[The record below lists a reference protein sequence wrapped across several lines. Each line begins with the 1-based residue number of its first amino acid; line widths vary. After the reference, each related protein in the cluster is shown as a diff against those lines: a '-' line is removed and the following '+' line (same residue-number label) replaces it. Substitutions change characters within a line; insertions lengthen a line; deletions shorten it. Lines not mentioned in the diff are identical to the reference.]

1 MASQSALPVNEDFRL
16 VEALQAQRPGAVGL
30 VYNVYGA
37 ELAEYAQ
44 ELLGDHER
52 AVEAVQEALLSL
64 RDADALDAGT
74 FRDRLYELVRDRCR
88 TAPPCGPLVVI
99 GGAAA
104 AVALTGGMLVLF
116 ESTDL
121 EPKPSA
127 APPVAMTTPASP
139 SPTATPTPSPP
150 KKEEKKPEPKPEK
163 AAPEKTHKV
172 PDGPGQLSVDDEG
185 CQGVRAVGLPARCY
199 IRLTAIGGPVKWSV
213 SSVQDRAGRVSADGG
228 GTLTGGRSESVP
240 VTVHPTVLCFIAGR
254 GRGTVSFEPGGT
266 ATVSFTCRH
275 H

>member
-1 MASQSALPVNEDFRL
+1 MPSQSAPPLNEDFRL
-16 VEALQAQRPGAVGL
+16 VEALQAQQPGAVGL

-37 ELAEYAQ
+37 ELAEYAR

-64 RDADALDAGT
+64 RDADALEAGT

-88 TAPPCGPLVVI
+88 TAPPRGRLVVI

-104 AVALTGGMLVLF
+104 AVALTGGMLALF

-150 KKEEKKPEPKPEK
+150 KKEEKKPAPKPEK

-172 PDGPGQLSVDDEG
+172 PDGPGRLSVDDGG
-185 CQGVRAVGLPARCY
+185 CLGVRAVGLPARCY
-199 IRLTAIGGPVKWSV
+199 IRLTAVGGTVRWSV
-213 SSVQDRAGRVSADGG
+213 SSVQDRAGRVSAAGG
-228 GTLTGGRSESVP
+228 GTLAGGRSESLP
-240 VTVHPTVLCFIAGR
+240 VTVHPTVLCFIGGR
-254 GRGTVSFEPGGT
+254 GGGTVSFEPGGT

-275 H
+275 R